1 MVSVDS
7 RINPYGSIYPRQYI
21 AYRVPTVPASDVDNN
36 TDPSSSMS
44 SPAVTI
50 DGNLE
55 KDFWTDV
62 DWTDDFVDIATDAAP
77 NFQTRVKM
85 RWDDEYLY
93 VGKYLVVIGYLLV
106 DNWICVMLHCIFL

>member
-7 RINPYGSIYPRQYI
+7 TINPYGSIYPRQYI
-21 AYRVPTVPASDVDNN
+21 AYRVPIVPASDVDNDNN

-44 SPAVTI
+44 LSSPAVTI
-50 DGNLE
+50 DGNLD

-93 VGKYLVVIGYLLV
+93 VGKYLVVIGYLSV
-106 DNWICVMLHCIFL
+106 DN

>member
-21 AYRVPTVPASDVDNN
+21 AYRV

-62 DWTDDFVDIATDAAP
+62 DWTDDFVDIATDTAP

-93 VGKYLVVIGYLLV
+93 VGK
-106 DNWICVMLHCIFL
+106 